1 MRRTTHVPTAADS
14 HAMTTVRNVENEISS
29 VARTSRR
36 RAAVVLGGFALTL
49 TGCAGNA
56 PQDTWKP
63 SGKYARSIDN
73 LQEPIFV
80 AAGVVGLVVFAA
92 VVYCIVKFRERPG
105 HDSIPHQ
112 SHGNPKVEISLTALS
127 AAILLTVAVP
137 TVNTLFEISNRPK
150 DTALEVTVIG
160 QQWWWEFQYKTP
172 GMEGI
177 VTATELVIPVGKKV
191 RLSVTSRDV
200 IHSFWIPKLNGKR
213 DAVPNRVQPLNME
226 ATTPG
231 IYEGQCT
238 EYCGLSHANMRQ
250 RVVALSDADFA
261 TWVANQLKPAAKPA
275 KVKDATTGELV
286 DTPQSGG
293 EAAFIANCARCH
305 QVNGLVDDK
314 GDPQNSKADEQ
325 LVSGA
330 APNLTH
336 LMSRSVFAGGM
347 FDLSL
352 PSAACSPKTAKYTAE
367 HPTGTPDGCLN
378 RADLEAW
385 LRNAPA
391 VKPMYSIQNKDKLY
405 RGMPNLNLSEADID
419 KLVAYLTTLK

>member
-1 MRRTTHVPTAADS
+1 
-14 HAMTTVRNVENEISS
+14 MTTVRNVENEISS

-36 RAAVVLGGFALTL
+36 SAAVVLGGLVLALTSCS
-49 TGCAGNA
+49 TEKK
-56 PQDTWKP
+56 PQNTWAP
-63 SGKYARSIDN
+63 SGKYARSIDH
-73 LQEPIFV
+73 LQKPIFAV
-80 AAGVVGLVVFAA
+80 AGVVGLIVMAA

-127 AAILLTVAVP
+127 AAILLVVAVP
-137 TVNTLFEISNRPK
+137 TVNTLFDISNRPK
-150 DTALEVTVIG
+150 DTAFEVTVIG
-160 QQWWWEFQYKTP
+160 QQWWWEFQYKSP

-177 VTATELVIPVGKKV
+177 VTTTELVLPVGKKI

-238 EYCGLSHANMRQ
+238 EFCGLSHANMRQ
-250 RVVALSDADFA
+250 RVVALSEADFA

-275 KVKDATTGELV
+275 KVKDATTGDLV
-286 DTPQSGG
+286 DTAETRG

-305 QVNGLVDDK
+305 QVAGLVDDK
-314 GDPQNSKADEQ
+314 GEPQNSKADEQ

-336 LMSRSVFAGGM
+336 LMSRSVFAGGK
-347 FDLSL
+347 FDL
-352 PSAACSPKTAKYTAE
+352 KTKDCAESTA
-367 HPTGTPDGCLN
+367 PYVTGTPDKCLN

-405 RGMPNLNLSEADID
+405 RGMPNLNLSEAQID
-419 KLVAYLTTLK
+419 DLVAYLVTLK

>member
-1 MRRTTHVPTAADS
+1 MRHTTHLPTAADS

-29 VARTSRR
+29 VARVARR
-36 RAAVVLGGFALTL
+36 GSASLVLGGLALALTSCS
-49 TGCAGNA
+49 TEKK
-56 PQDTWKP
+56 PQNTWAP
-63 SGKYARSIDN
+63 SGKYARSIDH
-73 LQEPIFV
+73 LQKPIFAV
-80 AAGVVGLVVFAA
+80 AGVVGLIVMAA

-127 AAILLTVAVP
+127 AAILLVVAVP
-137 TVNTLFEISNRPK
+137 TVNTLFDISNRPK
-150 DTALEVTVIG
+150 DTAFEVTVIG
-160 QQWWWEFQYKTP
+160 QQWWWEFQYKSP

-177 VTATELVIPVGKKV
+177 VTATELVIPVGKKI

-238 EYCGLSHANMRQ
+238 EFCGLSHANMRQ
-250 RVVALSDADFA
+250 RVVALSEADFA

-275 KVKDATTGELV
+275 KVKDATTGDLV
-286 DTPQSGG
+286 DTAETRG

-305 QVNGLVDDK
+305 QVAGLVDDK
-314 GDPQNSKADEQ
+314 GEPQNSKADEQ

-336 LMSRSVFAGGM
+336 LMSRSVFAGGK
-347 FDLSL
+347 FDL
-352 PSAACSPKTAKYTAE
+352 KTKECAESTA
-367 HPTGTPDGCLN
+367 PYVTGTPDKCLN

-405 RGMPNLNLSEADID
+405 RGMPNLNLSEAQID
-419 KLVAYLTTLK
+419 DLVAYLVTLK

>member
-1 MRRTTHVPTAADS
+1 MRRTTHLPTAANS
-14 HAMTTVRNVENEISS
+14 HALTTVRNVENEISS
-29 VARTSRR
+29 VARLARR
-36 RAAVVLGGFALTL
+36 SAAVVAGGLVLAL
-49 TGCAGNA
+49 TGCAKNA

-63 SGKYARSIDN
+63 AGKYARSIDN
-73 LQEPIFV
+73 LQEPIFI
-80 AAGVVGLVVFAA
+80 AAGVVGLIVMAA
-92 VVYCIVKFRERPG
+92 VGYCIWKFRERPG

-127 AAILLTVAVP
+127 AAILLVVAVP
-137 TVNTLFEISNRPK
+137 TVNTLFDISNRPK
-150 DTALEVTVIG
+150 DTAFEVTVIG
-160 QQWWWEFQYKTP
+160 QQWWWEFQYKSP

-250 RVVALSDADFA
+250 RVVALSEADFA

-275 KVKDATTGELV
+275 A
-286 DTPQSGG
+286 DTLESKG
-293 EAAFIANCARCH
+293 EATFISQCARCH
-305 QVNGLVDDK
+305 QVNGLVDEK
-314 GDPQNSKADEQ
+314 GEPQNSKADEQ

-336 LMSRSVFAGGM
+336 FMSRSVFAGGM
-347 FDLSL
+347 FDL
-352 PSAACSPKTAKYTAE
+352 KTKECAESTA
-367 HPTGTPDGCLN
+367 PYVTGTPDKCLN

-405 RGMPNLNLSEADID
+405 RGMPNLNLSEAQID
-419 KLVAYLTTLK
+419 ELVAYLKTLK

>member
-14 HAMTTVRNVENEISS
+14 HAMTTVRNVENEIPT

-36 RAAVVLGGFALTL
+36 RAAVVLGGLVLAL
-49 TGCAGNA
+49 TGCATNA

-73 LQEPIFV
+73 LQEPIFM
-80 AAGVVGLVVFAA
+80 AAGVVGLIVIAA
-92 VVYCIVKFRERPG
+92 VAYCIWKFRERPG

-127 AAILLTVAVP
+127 AAILLVVAVP
-137 TVNTLFEISNRPK
+137 TVNTLFEISNRPN

-160 QQWWWEFQYKTP
+160 QQWWWEFQYKTA

-250 RVVALSDADFA
+250 RVVALSEADFA

-275 KVKDATTGELV
+275 A
-286 DTPQSGG
+286 DTLESKG
-293 EAAFIANCARCH
+293 EATFINNCARCH
-305 QVNGLVDDK
+305 QVTGLVDDK
-314 GDPQNSKADEQ
+314 GVPQNSKADEQ

-352 PSAACSPKTAKYTAE
+352 RSEACNAKTAPSTAGLS
-367 HPTGTPDGCLN
+367 TGTPDGCLN

-405 RGMPNLNLSEADID
+405 RGMPNLNLSEAQID
-419 KLVAYLTTLK
+419 ELVAYLTTLK

>member
-1 MRRTTHVPTAADS
+1 MRHTTHLPTAADS

-36 RAAVVLGGFALTL
+36 STAVVVGGFVLAL
-49 TGCAGNA
+49 TGCAKNA

-63 SGKYARSIDN
+63 SGKYSRSIDN
-73 LQEPIFV
+73 LQEPIFA
-80 AAGVVGLVVFAA
+80 AAGVVGLIVMAA
-92 VVYCIVKFRERPG
+92 VAYCIWKFRERPG

-127 AAILLTVAVP
+127 AAILLVVAVP
-137 TVNTLFEISNRPK
+137 TVNTLFDISNRPK
-150 DTALEVTVIG
+150 DTAFEVTVIG
-160 QQWWWEFQYKTP
+160 QQWWWEFQYKSP

-177 VTATELVIPVGKKV
+177 VTATELVIPVGKKI

-238 EYCGLSHANMRQ
+238 EFCGLSHANMRQ
-250 RVVALSDADFA
+250 RVVALSEADFA

-275 KVKDATTGELV
+275 A
-286 DTPQSGG
+286 DTLESKG
-293 EAAFIANCARCH
+293 EATFISQCARCH
-305 QVNGLVDDK
+305 QVTGLVDDK
-314 GDPQNSKADEQ
+314 GEPQNSKADEQ

-336 LMSRSVFAGGM
+336 LMSRSVFAGGK

-352 PSAACSPKTAKYTAE
+352 RSEACNAKTAPYTAGL
-367 HPTGTPDGCLN
+367 PTGTPDGCLN

-405 RGMPNLNLSEADID
+405 RGMPNLNLSEAQID
-419 KLVAYLTTLK
+419 ELVAYLTTLK